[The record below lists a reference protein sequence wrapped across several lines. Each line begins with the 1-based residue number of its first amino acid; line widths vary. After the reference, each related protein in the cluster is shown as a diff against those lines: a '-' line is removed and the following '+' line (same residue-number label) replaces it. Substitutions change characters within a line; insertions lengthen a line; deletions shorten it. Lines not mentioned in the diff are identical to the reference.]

1 MARVKVTLTVES
13 SSSSG
18 LSCCLVVYST
28 MYHSSFAHLNCF
40 QKVFLGG
47 GSPRRLQALPL
58 LCISEKVA
66 LHALAPLLATDAVTP
81 HSTLAS
87 PVVAHG
93 RGKGCWWDPA
103 LVVGR
108 HRVLCPRRGAFL
120 VILRCSQLW
129 ETFHRFSPGWVS
141 AASSEAEI
149 FFFSVLFLQLQWVL

>member
-1 MARVKVTLTVES
+1 MLFS
-13 SSSSG
+13 SLLYDVPQFVCPFKLFPEGFSRWRFP
-18 LSCCLVVYST
+18 T
-28 MYHSSFAHLNCF
+28 
-40 QKVFLGG
+40 Q
-47 GSPRRLQALPL
+47 LQALPL
-58 LCISEKVA
+58 LAISEKVA

-108 HRVLCPRRGAFL
+108 HHVLCPRRGAFL

-141 AASSEAEI
+141 ASSSEAEI
-149 FFFSVLFLQLQWVL
+149 FFFYSLPPVAMGALKTIEFSVLPPGA